1 MAKIVN
7 ITNWLIKP
15 VKGGG
20 VCLAGVNADTGTE
33 VVQTTEIVA
42 GGTRDNHLA
51 VETASGTIY
60 RLGAAQPGLWE
71 MALEQ
76 RRPEK
81 VAKLRKLGIL

>member
-1 MAKIVN
+1 MTKIVN
-7 ITNWLIKP
+7 ITNWMVKP
-15 VKGGG
+15 VQGGG
-20 VCLAGVNADTGTE
+20 VCLAGTNIDTNGE

-42 GGTRDNHLA
+42 GGTRDGHLA

-60 RLGAAQPGLWE
+60 RLGTKRAGVWE

-81 VAKLRKLGIL
+81 VAKLRKLGVL